1 MQHVTWNAA
10 DWTVLTSLQ
19 VRKLTTVYATTVT
32 LRWGNVAQDKTL
44 EEVTGTNKDHRPTA
58 KIAI

>member
-10 DWTVLTSLQ
+10 DLTALTSLQ
-19 VRKLTTVYATTVT
+19 MRKLTTVYATTVT

>member
-19 VRKLTTVYATTVT
+19 MRKLTTVYATTVT
-32 LRWGNVAQDKTL
+32 LSWGKVAQDKTVV
-44 EEVTGTNKDHRPTA
+44 VTGTNDYH
-58 KIAI
+58 